1 MNSVLLS
8 GSTFP
13 VLDSRTNQRGNGI
26 APSAEE
32 TMRKQWTNVL
42 TNQKR
47 IGDRGSENDLCFKEL
62 LLLY

>member
-13 VLDSRTNQRGNGI
+13 VLDSPTNQRGNGI

-32 TMRKQWTNVL
+32 TMRKRWTNLL

-47 IGDRGSENDLCFKEL
+47 IEDRGSESNSCFKEL
-62 LLLY
+62 FFLY